1 MFPAHSQH
9 WLSLSPWPCSHPPVY
24 PILLSPGS
32 AHSCSSLGGRLGGPQ
47 DMVPCP
53 GSSPAICHPLA
64 RIKCTGISWP
74 PAEMPVGWEGKL
86 RHEAGRSEA
95 TQGAGSGAQRRLHAQ
110 FILFKVIFF
119 SPAGTALPLTLPLP
133 ARAAPGWTSATAFPR
148 GASRVV
154 PLTAGSSSCLETPR
168 RALTSRASRRDAG
181 QEPTL
186 PSPVLF
192 PRWTGSRT
200 RRDESPS
207 SSSPPASSWGTGQP
221 LWCPSPWPGGRPRA
235 EGAAGCVQQCGE

>member
-1 MFPAHSQH
+1 MPVFPAHSQH

-24 PILLSPGS
+24 PILLSPSS

-64 RIKCTGISWP
+64 QIKCTGISWP
-74 PAEMPVGWEGKL
+74 LAEMPVGWEGKL
-86 RHEAGRSEA
+86 RHEAGRSKA
-95 TQGAGSGAQRRLHAQ
+95 TQGVGSAAQRRLHAQ
-110 FILFKVIFF
+110 FTIFKVIF
-119 SPAGTALPLTLPLP
+119 SPRRNCP
-133 ARAAPGWTSATAFPR
+133 ASHPAPGWTSATAFPR
-148 GASRVV
+148 GASRAV
-154 PLTAGSSSCLETPR
+154 PLAAGSGSCLEAPQ

-186 PSPVLF
+186 PSPILF
-192 PRWTGSRT
+192 PRWTRSRT

-207 SSSPPASSWGTGQP
+207 SSSPPASSWGMGQP

-235 EGAAGCVQQCGE
+235 QGAAGCVQQCEE